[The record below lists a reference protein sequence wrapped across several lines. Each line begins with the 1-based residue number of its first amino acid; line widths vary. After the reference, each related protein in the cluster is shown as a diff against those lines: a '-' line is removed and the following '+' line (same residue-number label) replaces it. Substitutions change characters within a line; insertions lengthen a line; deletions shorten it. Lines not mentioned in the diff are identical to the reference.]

1 MKKNTIL
8 KEVPVSINGSSSKE
22 ISRKER

>member
-1 MKKNTIL
+1 MKKDTIL